1 MKKWQKILTIALPT
15 SLLVAIPIVV
25 ASCSTKSEAQKEFE
39 KTYKEYLSWLD
50 KLASK
55 MPALKEA
62 FSTLKEEINKQINKS
77 EKLYDEAYKA
87 LTASLKVS
95 IDGMKKTLGQN

>member
-1 MKKWQKILTIALPT
+1 
-15 SLLVAIPIVV
+15 
-25 ASCSTKSEAQKEFE
+25 
-39 KTYKEYLSWLD
+39 
-50 KLASK
+50 

-77 EKLYDEAYKA
+77 EKLSDEAYKA